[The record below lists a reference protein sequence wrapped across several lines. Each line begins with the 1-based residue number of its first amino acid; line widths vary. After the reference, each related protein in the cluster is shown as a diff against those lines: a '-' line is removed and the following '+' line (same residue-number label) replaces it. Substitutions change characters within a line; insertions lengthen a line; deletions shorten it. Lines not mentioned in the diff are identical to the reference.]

1 MIIDLIGGNQ
11 SNLLNEEI
19 VVFELSLCPID
30 LVLKERMKRTV
41 VNRRMVSDRDGL
53 CSQSWMR

>member
-11 SNLLNEEI
+11 SNLLDEEI

-30 LVLKERMKRTV
+30 LVLKERMKCTV

-53 CSQSWMR
+53 CSQS